1 MAVASPS
8 PVKILSDLGYE
19 IWEIENDAD
28 LRSALIEAINTLS
41 MGNPSDQ
48 RIPILQEAVK
58 NIKRSKFKERIV
70 NVDKLMNRKAS
81 SAQQISPEKLLPA
94 ASDDGGDNNETI
106 VTGGLAKR
114 LDNIANSLDS
124 LRRALKQQFN
134 LDKQVAAQ
142 SKIDEAE
149 ADKKEREGQLEKG
162 KGKGKAIV
170 GGVTKT
176 VTKPFS
182 GFFNTLINYFKNIV
196 LGSALLGLVN
206 WLKDP
211 ANEEKIKAFSQFL
224 QDTLPA
230 LIGGI
235 VDHVKN
241 NWQWYAAGAGIVGL
255 LSLGGAVSGLVT
267 VGKALLA
274 IGGFFLSVKG
284 ILIAIGVIATIGL
297 FKFLSDAGKEIFN
310 ANMERRENSI
320 DQMVEEGMDRGTAE
334 TLTDMVGVEGV
345 DGKIGPGPLFPDT
358 NMPGDVGGQSGSGL
372 CLYARGGRPPLGKV
386 ALVGEEGPELFVP
399 DQSGTIINNDN
410 FQDMVKKIN
419 ETQIDGEEPVVAF
432 APKLIMMSKI
442 DTPLTSRKSD
452 PQIID
457 LRNNVQ
463 QQAANA
469 VEGGSSV
476 PSFSSK
482 SGASEFVAASTLNIG
497 NV

>member
-58 NIKRSKFKERIV
+58 NIQRSKFKERSI
-70 NVDKLMNRKAS
+70 NVGKLMNRRAS
-81 SAQQISPEKLLPA
+81 SAQQISPQKLLPA
-94 ASDDGGDNNETI
+94 ASDDGGDNNQTI

-142 SKIDEAE
+142 SKIDQAE
-149 ADKKEREGQLEKG
+149 ADKKEREGQLE

-235 VDHVKN
+235 VDHIRN
-241 NWQWYAAGAGIVGL
+241 NWKWYAAGAGILGL
-255 LSLGGAVSGLVT
+255 LSLGGAVSGLAMV
-267 VGKALLA
+267 VKGLLW

-284 ILIAIGVIATIGL
+284 ILIAIATIATIGL
-297 FKFLSDAGKEIFN
+297 FKFLSDAGKEIFD

-320 DQMVEEGMDRGTAE
+320 DKMVDEGMDRGTAE

-345 DGKIGPGPLFPDT
+345 NGKIGPGPLFPNT
-358 NMPGDVGGQSGSGL
+358 NMPGDLGGGSGSGL
-372 CLYARGGRPPLGKV
+372 FLYARGGRPPLGKV

-399 DQSGTIINNDN
+399 DQPGTIINNDN

-463 QQAANA
+463 QQGANA
-469 VEGGSSV
+469 VEGGSSA